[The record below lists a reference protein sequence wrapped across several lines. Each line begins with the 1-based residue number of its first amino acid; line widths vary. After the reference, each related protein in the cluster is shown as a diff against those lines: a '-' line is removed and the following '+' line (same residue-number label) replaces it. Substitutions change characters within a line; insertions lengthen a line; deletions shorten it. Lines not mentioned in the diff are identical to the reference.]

1 MTFCVRLGLC
11 RNIVA
16 KPTDQQH
23 FNALWLTETIRLQE
37 EQQGALADSE
47 AVRQARKTGGSL
59 QGRLITRA
67 QWLANKTKL
76 ATAQQSVV
84 TAQYWSIRILYLV
97 AFFVG
102 IGLVL
107 PTFSA
112 TEHTIN
118 IFSALGC
125 LLGLNLVMLVVWLLG
140 TFIGG
145 QSINQIGRFSLWLT
159 AKLTGKKQVVQLMPA
174 LISLLHQNK
183 LERWWLG
190 KLTNGLWLLA
200 SIVALIALL
209 LLLATQRYGFI
220 WQTTILSADNF
231 VDLVQLL
238 GALPH
243 LLGFP
248 IPDEQLIRASGDMAV
263 MTDTARQT
271 WASWLVGVLV
281 VYGILPRLCLFLL
294 CNGLWRYGYKRLNLD
309 LSLASYG
316 LLKTRLM
323 PDSEVI
329 GVTDGVSEHWHE
341 PTSNNVATWGEQGAV
356 LVGIELEP
364 SYPWPPA
371 IPLQVTDAGIVET
384 REQRKRLLEQLTL
397 KPVSKLL
404 ITCDPRRSVDRGTLN
419 LITELAHCAAET
431 RIWLLAEQGTDPER
445 LLDWQQALERLNIV
459 YGEQQSLLAWL
470 GVSDD

>member
-1 MTFCVRLGLC
+1 M
-11 RNIVA
+11 A
-16 KPTDQQH
+16 KPTEQH

-47 AVRQARKTGGSL
+47 AVRQARKIGGSL
-59 QGRLITRA
+59 QQRLITRA
-67 QWLANKTKL
+67 QWLADKTKL
-76 ATAQQSVV
+76 AVAQQSVT
-84 TAQYWSIRILYLV
+84 TAQYWSIRILYLF

-102 IGLVL
+102 VGLVL

-125 LLGLNLVMLVVWLLG
+125 LLGLNLLMLAVWLVG

-159 AKLTGKKQVVQLMPA
+159 SKLTGKKQAVQLMPA

-220 WQTTILSADNF
+220 WQTTILSADTF

-238 GALPH
+238 GAIPH

-248 IPDEQLIRASGDMAV
+248 IPSEQLIRESGDMAV
-263 MTDTARQT
+263 MTDGARQI
-271 WASWLVGVLV
+271 WATWLVGVLV
-281 VYGILPRLCLFLL
+281 VYGILPRLCLFIL
-294 CNGLWRYGYKRLNLD
+294 CNGLWRYGFKHLNLD
-309 LSLASYG
+309 LSLPNYS

-323 PDSEVI
+323 PDTEII
-329 GVTDGVSEHWHE
+329 GVTDDVTEHWHE
-341 PTSNNVATWGEQGAV
+341 PTASTAAWTEQGAV
-356 LVGIELEP
+356 LAGIELEP
-364 SYPWPPA
+364 TYPWPPTM
-371 IPLQVTDAGIVET
+371 PSQVSDAGIVET
-384 REQRKRLLEQLTL
+384 REQRKRLLEQLTI

-404 ITCDPRRSVDRGTLN
+404 IVCDPRRSVDRGTLN

-431 RIWLLAEQGTDPER
+431 RVWLLAEQGTDPER
-445 LLDWQQALERLNIV
+445 LLDWQQALERLNIA
-459 YGEQQSLLAWL
+459 YGEQQNLLAWL
-470 GVSDD
+470 GAEND